1 MKKKI
6 ITLTTDFGEGSF
18 YEAILNGKL
27 MTALPNA
34 TIISITNN
42 ITKFDI
48 RETAFVL
55 RSSYK
60 SFPEG
65 TIHIIGVQTEISD
78 SIPLVAMLYDKQ
90 YFISADNGI
99 LSLISCGKQDKILKF
114 NTLSDTVNNFMSFVE
129 STSAFASAIVNGDTE
144 NIASPVSSFS
154 NELIDLSPT
163 VIDNELHGQVIY
175 IDSYSNAVVNITK
188 EAFQE
193 FVKDK
198 KFFINV
204 KSRNAQ
210 IDMISKTYTDI
221 GSKND
226 IEGRLLAIFGCHGY
240 LEIAMC
246 YSNVSQLLG
255 IEKGSPVTVSLV

>member
-6 ITLTTDFGEGSF
+6 ITLTTDFGEDSF
-18 YEAILNGKL
+18 YEALLKGKL
-27 MTALPNA
+27 MTALPTA
-34 TIISITNN
+34 TITSITNN

-60 SFPEG
+60 FFPEG
-65 TIHIIGVQTEISD
+65 TIHIIGVQTEVSD
-78 SIPLVAMLYDKQ
+78 TIPLVAMLYDKH
-90 YFISADNGI
+90 YFICADNGI
-99 LSLISCGKQDKILKF
+99 LSLISCGKQNKIFKL
-114 NTLSDTVNNFMSFVE
+114 NTLFNATNNFLSFIE
-129 STSAFASAIVNGDTE
+129 STSAFASAISNDNIE
-144 NIASPVSSFS
+144 NIASTISSFGS
-154 NELIDLSPT
+154 EFIDLSPT
-163 VIDNELHGQVIY
+163 IIDNELHGQVIY
-175 IDSYSNAVVNITK
+175 IDSYNNAVVNITQ
-188 EAFQE
+188 ETFQN
-193 FVKDK
+193 FVGDK

-210 IDMISKTYTDI
+210 IDVISKTYTDI

-226 IEGRLLAIFGCHGY
+226 FEGKLLAIFGCHGY

-255 IEKGSPVTVSLV
+255 IEKGSPVTVSLL